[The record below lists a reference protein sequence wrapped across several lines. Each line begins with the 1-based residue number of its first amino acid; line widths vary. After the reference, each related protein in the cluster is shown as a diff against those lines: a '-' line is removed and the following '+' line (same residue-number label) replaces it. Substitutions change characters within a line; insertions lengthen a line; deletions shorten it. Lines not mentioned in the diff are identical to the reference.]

1 MKKSNFFAFVSR
13 MKYINRWGLMR
24 STKEENVSEHSL
36 NVAMIAHA
44 LATIQNKRLGNDI
57 DANKVA
63 LYSMY
68 HDAAE
73 ILTGDLPTP
82 VKYFNPAI
90 RTAYKEVELSAS
102 KSLLNMLPEDFQEV
116 YEPALIP
123 KEEDSDIWKT
133 IKAADKI
140 SAYIK
145 CIEEEKSG
153 NREFVKAKQALQKEM
168 DNMDRQDV
176 RIFMDEFFEGYGLT
190 LDEM

>member
-1 MKKSNFFAFVSR
+1 

-36 NVAMIAHA
+36 DVAMIAHA
-44 LATIQNKRLGNDI
+44 LATIQNKRLEKNI
-57 DANKVA
+57 DANKVV
-63 LYSMY
+63 LYAMY

-73 ILTGDLPTP
+73 ILTGDLPAP

-90 RTAYKEVELSAS
+90 RTAYKEVEFSAS

-123 KEEDSDIWKT
+123 KEEDSNIWRT

>member
-1 MKKSNFFAFVSR
+1 MKKSNFFAFISR

-36 NVAMIAHA
+36 DVAMIAHA
-44 LATIQNKRLGNDI
+44 LATIQNKRLEKNI
-57 DANKVA
+57 DANKVV
-63 LYSMY
+63 LYAMY

-73 ILTGDLPTP
+73 ILTGDLPAP

-90 RTAYKEVELSAS
+90 RTAYKEVEFSAS

-123 KEEDSDIWKT
+123 KEEDSDIWRT

-168 DNMDRQDV
+168 DNMGRQDV